1 MTTLTV
7 NLSTALQATL
17 DNSGTTGIW
26 AWAVYFNDGNVYST
40 QLAGTVGGNQQVNAT
55 TAIDLPGTLNGGK
68 VYLLIQSVAA
78 GGIAPLTFGAGN
90 TIAQESDINWQSAS
104 SNDFR
109 YDSFELSL
117 LGQAG
122 DAGNLTDV
130 NGFGI
135 PMSVSIAY
143 PNGAATQTRGYG
155 VNGSSV
161 WSDIST
167 DVSSALVYTY
177 SEGPLAGQNRLAA
190 SPATAVSNALPG
202 PAATDWTAYVQS
214 LGENAASG
222 IKVAGYFNGAPS
234 VEWTTYNGTAYSYLE
249 YHNAGFYSYTTAYSN
264 GVYTF
269 TPDSNSQIKGTIA
282 ISVADL
288 ANSIYSTL
296 GNATVTSPSGTQYQF
311 SSNNGTVSDGPEMN
325 TGANNQWGAFFV
337 KLLTGFIGGYLG
349 GTTTAQNSQ
358 LPQTSVS
365 LSENWNFDPTFAFGG
380 SIASG
385 QPGHVTPWSWSTAT
399 YGNGVSYDPYAQI
412 FFANTNSYGN
422 GYSDALMSLFQQGG
436 PLIPTGYAGALA
448 SNPFSTTSGSST
460 VTVSDAN
467 AGGYQVGD
475 LVNFSGASSV
485 GGLTLAG
492 IYAITG
498 VAATTYTVSTG
509 STLATATA
517 TGGGSGVTFQKDVDA
532 ITLTLFDDNEA
543 ASGGQTLPQIQGYT
557 PTEIFDT
564 NGGPYVAPLGGT
576 SADLS
581 FVIDFGLGQ
590 MRPDPNF
597 VITRIGFYNST
608 NNGQA
613 VFDYVEIP
621 SLNALY
627 QTWVFN
633 KTSGTGG
640 YFSAGGGASPTGS
653 ILQLNGLPY
662 DTGTNWYQIGLTNP
676 VTGATRTYNLY
687 AEATAGS
694 GLTNPYYPGAA
705 AGALAI
711 DNLAQI
717 PAATLPSTQQYT
729 KSLNISAFNGG
740 TLSMDPAMLSLI
752 TDWSIISAGSN
763 SATWPA
769 PLTPVLGTFDGT
781 TFSNWGGSTN
791 LNTPNTGLGAV
802 TSGSLAI
809 GWMGSDMTW
818 VGYNASQSVNV
829 IGAYTN
835 KMSGLDVAQITFAS
849 TGAFT
854 SHTPMTATADIDGK
868 WTSIAGQFGNGTYS
882 ATMLEYLATD
892 SDFTTPVANASS
904 ALAFTVAIPEL
915 AFKNVGGSFIELDG
929 SSGAAGGN
937 WIRLDTVRSTMPNGT
952 LLLYATDTNGNLI
965 GRDGETG
972 SGVTLDEAVL
982 ARIGSVATD
991 GSSHL
996 FSGAQSVY
1004 LKVGQQLHFA
1014 VQTGNDAIQQ
1024 VPNVLV
1030 TGNDTLSVK
1039 VNGSFGRLDLVA
1051 TVDNT
1056 LSATASVAGSQR
1068 QTDDPWIY
1076 LTQGQQT
1083 HVEVAGSAQNV
1094 NTIHFVEINVNAST
1108 GGWSV
1113 GGVAYGN
1120 TDAFRGAVQANW
1132 DAGFAVTGGNGNF
1145 HADVNWAPTSG
1156 SGYYAP
1162 VLVTQAGDIFVI
1174 GNANVD
1180 GRDHIRMYGENTFG
1194 FEDLRADQASD
1205 FDYNDLVMKLTMSS

>member
-1 MTTLTV
+1 VTTLTV
-7 NLSTALQATL
+7 NLSTALQTTL

-40 QLAGTVGGNQQVNAT
+40 QLAGTVGSAQQVNAT
-55 TAIDLPGTLNGGK
+55 TPIDLPGTLNGGK
-68 VYLLIQSVAA
+68 VYLLIQSVAP

-90 TIAQESDINWQSAS
+90 TIAQESDINWQNAS

-143 PNGAATQTRGYG
+143 PNGAATQTRGYA

-161 WSDIST
+161 WSDIN

-177 SEGPLAGQNRLAA
+177 SEGPLQGQNRIAA

-202 PAATDWTAYVQS
+202 PAATDWTAYVKS
-214 LGENAASG
+214 LGENSASG
-222 IKVAGYFNGAPS
+222 IKIAGYFNGAPS
-234 VEWTTYNGTAYSYLE
+234 VEWTSYNGTAYSYLE
-249 YHNAGFYSYTTAYSN
+249 YHNAGFYSYTTTYSN

-296 GNATVTSPSGTQYQF
+296 GNATVTSPNGTQYQF
-311 SSNNGTVSDGPEMN
+311 SSYNGTVTDGPDMN

-349 GTTTAQNSQ
+349 STTTAQNSQ

-380 SIASG
+380 SIGSG
-385 QPGHVTPWSWSTAT
+385 LPGHVTPWSWNTTT
-399 YGNGVSYDPYAQI
+399 YGSGVSYDPYAQI
-412 FFANTNSYGN
+412 FFNNTNSYGN

-436 PLIPTGYAGALA
+436 PLIATGYSSTLA
-448 SNPFSTTSGSST
+448 NNPFSTTSGSST
-460 VTVSDAN
+460 VTVSDTNAN
-467 AGGYQVGD
+467 TYQVGD

-498 VAATTYTVSTG
+498 VAATSYTVSTG

-517 TGGGSGVTFQKDVDA
+517 TGGGGNVVFQKDVDA
-532 ITLTLFDDNEA
+532 ITLTLFDDNETA
-543 ASGGQTLPQIQGYT
+543 PVGQTLPDIQGYT
-557 PTEIFDT
+557 PTEIYDT
-564 NGGPYVAPLGGT
+564 HTAPYVAPLGGT
-576 SADLS
+576 STDLS

-590 MRPDPNF
+590 MRPDPDF
-597 VITRIGFYNST
+597 VIARIGFYNST
-608 NNGQA
+608 NTDGQA
-613 VFDYVEIP
+613 VFDYIEIP
-621 SLNALY
+621 SLNTLY
-627 QTWVFN
+627 QTWIFN

-640 YFSAGGGASPTGS
+640 YFSAGGGPSPTGS

-687 AEATAGS
+687 AEATAGL
-694 GLTNPYYPGAA
+694 GLTNPYYPGAP

-717 PAATLPSTQQYT
+717 PAATLPSTQQHT
-729 KSLNISAFNGG
+729 KSLNIAAFNGG
-740 TLSMDPAMLSLI
+740 TLSMDPLLLSLI
-752 TDWSIISAGSN
+752 TDWSVISAGSN

-769 PLTPVLGTFDGT
+769 PLTPVLGTLDGT

-791 LNTPNTGLGAV
+791 LNTPNTGLNNV
-802 TSGSLAI
+802 TSGELAI

-829 IGAYTN
+829 IGSYTN
-835 KMSGLDVAQITFAS
+835 KVSGLDVTQLVFTAAS
-849 TGAFT
+849 GTA
-854 SHTPMTATADIDGK
+854 PAPITATADIDGK
-868 WTSIAGQFGNGTYS
+868 WTTAATQFGNGTYS
-882 ATMLEYLATD
+882 AVMTEYLATD
-892 SDFTTPVANASS
+892 TAFATPVNNASA
-904 ALAFTVAIPEL
+904 ALNFTVNIAEL
-915 AFKNVGGSFIELDG
+915 AFKNIGGSFIELDG
-929 SSGAAGGN
+929 SSGTAGGN
-937 WIRLDTVRSTMPNGT
+937 WIRFETTSSTMPNGT
-952 LLLYATDTNGNLI
+952 LLAYATDANGNLI

-972 SGVTLDEAVL
+972 AGVTFDEAVL
-982 ARIGSVATD
+982 ARIGMVATD
-991 GSSHL
+991 GGAML

-1014 VQTGNDAIQQ
+1014 VQTGDGAIQQ
-1024 VPNVLV
+1024 VPNVQV
-1030 TGNDTLSVK
+1030 TGSADALAVK
-1039 VNGSFGRLDLVA
+1039 VNGSFGRLDLAA

-1056 LSATASVAGSQR
+1056 LSSAATLAGSQR
-1068 QTDDPWIY
+1068 QSDDPWIY

-1094 NTIHFVEINVNAST
+1094 NTIHFVQIDVNAAT
-1108 GGWSV
+1108 GAWSV
-1113 GGVAYGN
+1113 GGVGYGN
-1120 TDAFRGAVQANW
+1120 TDAFRSAVQANW
-1132 DAGFAVTGGNGNF
+1132 DPGFGLTNGGGNF
-1145 HADVNWAPTSG
+1145 RVDANWAASSG
-1156 SGYYAP
+1156 PGYYAP
-1162 VLVTQAGDIFVI
+1162 VLVTQSGDIFVI
-1174 GNANVD
+1174 GSANVD
-1180 GRDHIRMYGENTFG
+1180 GRDHIRMYGENMFG
-1194 FEDLRADQASD
+1194 FEDLRADQRAD
-1205 FDYNDLVMKLTMSS
+1205 FDYNDLVMKLTLST